1 MRLLFDSTERLRRQ
15 WDGITQTE
23 RASVGKRM
31 NQVMKTVTILTSI
44 CGMNSDTMP
53 ELRWHYGFAMVLA
66 AMLLL
71 DAVPWVDAPSQWCSA
86 RPTTEWTGL
95 VCAS

>member
-23 RASVGKRM
+23 RASVGKQM

-71 DAVPWVDAPSQWCSA
+71 DAVPWVDAPFPMVLCT
-86 RPTTEWTGL
+86 PYH
-95 VCAS
+95 

>member
-1 MRLLFDSTERLRRQ
+1 MRLLFDSSERLRRQ

-71 DAVPWVDAPSQWCSA
+71 DAVPWVDAPFPMVLCT
-86 RPTTEWTGL
+86 PYH
-95 VCAS
+95 

>member
-53 ELRWHYGFAMVLA
+53 ELRWHYGFAMVLGA
-66 AMLLL
+66 
-71 DAVPWVDAPSQWCSA
+71 C
-86 RPTTEWTGL
+86 
-95 VCAS
+95 CA

>member
-71 DAVPWVDAPSQWCSA
+71 DAVPWVDAPFPMVLCT
-86 RPTTEWTGL
+86 PYH
-95 VCAS
+95 

>member
-1 MRLLFDSTERLRRQ
+1 MRLLLDSTERLRRQ

-71 DAVPWVDAPSQWCSA
+71 DAVPWVDAPFPMVLCT
-86 RPTTEWTGL
+86 PYH
-95 VCAS
+95 

>member
-44 CGMNSDTMP
+44 LIPLTFMTGICGMNSDTMP
-53 ELRWHYGFAMVLA
+53 EL
-66 AMLLL
+66 
-71 DAVPWVDAPSQWCSA
+71 
-86 RPTTEWTGL
+86 
-95 VCAS
+95 